1 MTDIP
6 DNDHAPDDADVSTAA
21 SSPAL
26 RRFNPRLA
34 IIYTVGAFV
43 IVLAFAVVMG
53 FVNASNSNSNSTKSE
68 AGDIS
73 TMQLGADDGSFTAT
87 TLPPSGLLTMDG
99 QVTDLAEVVD
109 GKPTMLNMFSSS
121 CTACRT
127 EMPAL
132 ERLHQAAG
140 DELQVIGVN
149 LGDSESNTASFV
161 KQTGVSY
168 RIVRDPKLL
177 LVSALDITAQPMSL
191 WVDAKGEIIGHR
203 YGELSDAE
211 MRVAVQDYLGI
222 QVPKA

>member
-1 MTDIP
+1 MTDTL
-6 DNDHAPDDADVSTAA
+6 DNDHAADDPDASGDAP
-21 SSPAL
+21 SPGR
-26 RRFNPRLA
+26 RRFDPRLA

-53 FVNASNSNSNSTKSE
+53 FVNASKTESTTSE
-68 AGDIS
+68 TGDIS
-73 TMQLGADDGSFTAT
+73 TMQLKADDGSFTAT

-99 QVTDLAEVVD
+99 EVTDLANVVE
-109 GKPTMLNMFSSS
+109 GKPTMLNMFSSA
-121 CTACRT
+121 CVACRT

-132 ERLHQAAG
+132 ERLHNAAG
-140 DELQVIGVN
+140 DEFQVVGVN
-149 LGDSESNTASFV
+149 LGDSESITRSFV

-168 RIVRDPKLL
+168 EIVRDPKLL
-177 LVSALDITAQPMSL
+177 LVSGLNITAQPMTL
-191 WVDAKGEIIGHR
+191 WVDAKGKIIGHR

>member
-1 MTDIP
+1 MTNTL
-6 DNDHAPDDADVSTAA
+6 DNEHAPDDTEPADGTPSTG
-21 SSPAL
+21 

-53 FVNASNSNSNSTKSE
+53 FVNASDTKPTKST
-68 AGDIS
+68 APDVGK
-73 TMQLGADDGSFTAT
+73 MQLRADDSSFTAT

-99 QVTDLAEVVD
+99 EVTDLNRVV
-109 GKPTMLNMFSSS
+109 GGRPTMLNMFSAA
-121 CTACRT
+121 CVACRT

-140 DELQVIGVN
+140 DEFQVVGVN
-149 LGDSESNTASFV
+149 LGDSESITRSFV

-168 RIVRDPKLL
+168 SIVRDPKLL
-177 LVSALDITAQPMSL
+177 LVSGLNITAQPMTL
-191 WVDAKGEIIGHR
+191 WVDAKGTIIGHR

-211 MRVAVQDYLGI
+211 MRVAVRDYLGI